1 MVAVAVSSLVAVAVF
16 IAWMLGSQPPAS
28 DLFSTPIL
36 LVHGLGND
44 ASTWKDSGYVDFL
57 AGRGLRSGG
66 VVKVDEWSNA
76 RIERSEAKPEESEV
90 FVLEIS
96 DPWESLDLWAKQI
109 AAAVREV
116 TERTRSPRLVLVGYS
131 AGGVAAR
138 KYLVENPDD
147 HRVARL
153 VTLSSPHGGSEL
165 SILAEAAK
173 NGELIAGARWLLDH
187 IRREQEIPDEAPLIA
202 DLVPAA
208 GGNVLDLLNRA
219 AHPDNVEYAC
229 IVATGVDLLNDW
241 TTLQAAIAQTR
252 GGRRDGTLLPWAT
265 QTVMEWLGL
274 GTPNASGAGD
284 GAVLVASQHLG
295 RVDFLRRHPELL
307 RKVVSVPAD
316 HHQALHRYRAIT
328 EAIGDSVEFL
338 DAELMGDR
346 VRVRF
351 VSPLAGMV
359 RIEAVDTAGNPL
371 QVEPTV
377 LSSDGDRLVASVLVK
392 KPAEENKEIRLTV
405 HPPEAPYPYG
415 AVLRAA
421 GAQPFNRVWEE
432 QDRELLLHGAFG
444 TGREE
449 WRDRGGF
456 DLQLVLSIDD
466 RPVYRSP
473 VFDDVPDLVMLE
485 EHASLRF
492 DPASSRVE
500 LSIWDA
506 DFGGA
511 APERIGSVVWNPGHL
526 KTGRTFAATDAGIA
540 VDLELLPAKNDPT
553 IWHETPFYW

>member
-1 MVAVAVSSLVAVAVF
+1 MRRSPDFWRKNRALLVGAGVLCLACACALYFVT
-16 IAWMLGSQPPAS
+16 APTHLA
-28 DLFSTPIL
+28 LRSTPIL
-36 LVHGLGND
+36 LVHGLGNN
-44 ASTWKDSGYVDFL
+44 ASTWEDSGYVGFL
-57 AGRGLRSGG
+57 KGRELRYGG
-66 VVKVDEWSNA
+66 VVTVDAWGSA
-76 RIERSEAKPEESEV
+76 RIEAGEHEPEEAEV

-96 DPWESLDLWAKQI
+96 DPWESLDLWAEEI

-116 TERTRSPRLVLVGYS
+116 TERTRAPRVVLVGYS

-138 KYLVENPDD
+138 KYLVETPDD

-165 SILAEAAK
+165 SILAEAAG
-173 NGELIAGARWLLDH
+173 NGGSIPGVRALLENV
-187 IRREQEIPDEAPLIA
+187 RRQRKIPNEAPLIA
-202 DLVPAA
+202 DLAPAA

-219 AHPDNVEYAC
+219 AHPGDVEYAC

-316 HHQALHRYRAIT
+316 HHQALHKYRAIT

-351 VSPLAGMV
+351 VSPLAGMA
-359 RIEAVDTAGNPL
+359 RIGAVDTAGNPL

-377 LSSDGDRLVASVLVK
+377 LSSDGDRLVAGVLVEK
-392 KPAEENKEIRLTV
+392 TAEENKEIRLTV
-405 HPPEAPYPYG
+405 HPPEAPNPYG

-456 DLQLVLSIDD
+456 DLQIVLAIDD

-485 EHASLRF
+485 ERASLRF

-511 APERIGSVVWNPGHL
+511 CAR
-526 KTGRTFAATDAGIA
+526 KDR
-540 VDLELLPAKNDPT
+540 
-553 IWHETPFYW
+553 